1 MTFEEKRACREA
13 CVRGVPFF
21 CGGHTI
27 EPIPF
32 DELSMDDCCCQC
44 EMDTEC
50 KDDIFEMCDFVNTFH
65 GYDEFCF
72 KFKEPNYK
80 QTHRQRSTY
89 RAEQSA

>member
-1 MTFEEKRACREA
+1 MTFEEKWACREA

-32 DELSMDDCCCQC
+32 DG
-44 EMDTEC
+44 EMDSEC